1 MKLSN
6 LTEPINKTLSVRLSL
21 IVVSA
26 MALLLMATLG
36 VMLHF
41 SRKSL
46 HEEAVSK
53 ASMALEAT
61 VRHIDH
67 IMLSVEQSSGNIYFR
82 IAPDLDKPDRLFK
95 YCRKIVETNPYVI
108 GCAIALR
115 PYYYKGVE
123 HFMAYV
129 HYDADSTLVRSE
141 TFGNCPYTEQG
152 WYTVPMELRRPKWV
166 NPLQGMDDDMEP
178 IFTFSLPIYDGDGT
192 IAGVVGVDVS
202 LNLLSKI
209 VLSTKPSPNSYCALL
224 AEDGTFIVHPDS
236 TQLLHQM
243 PAGEI
248 LHEEQATMQEAIQDM
263 VAGKTD
269 YRPFRKDGVDYFVFY
284 KPFQRE
290 ALPGRADDVLGWSAG
305 IIYPKDDIFGD
316 SNRLSSY
323 VIVFALVG
331 LLLLFALS
339 CLIIHRQLKPL
350 LLLASSAQ
358 RIAKG
363 NYDEMIPDSHQADE
377 VGQLQD
383 TFQLM
388 QLSLGKHV
396 RDLEQLTATLEERG
410 IGLRAAYNHAQKA
423 DRMKTAFLHNMTN
436 QMVAPADALVKDVAS
451 LAERDGSR
459 QDVREVVEDI
469 LRNSD
474 AIAAVLKNVIDMS
487 ENDMGKEGDHA

>member
-1 MKLSN
+1 
-6 LTEPINKTLSVRLSL
+6 
-21 IVVSA
+21 
-26 MALLLMATLG
+26 
-36 VMLHF
+36 
-41 SRKSL
+41 
-46 HEEAVSK
+46 
-53 ASMALEAT
+53 
-61 VRHIDH
+61 
-67 IMLSVEQSSGNIYFR
+67 
-82 IAPDLDKPDRLFK
+82 
-95 YCRKIVETNPYVI
+95 
-108 GCAIALR
+108 
-115 PYYYKGVE
+115 
-123 HFMAYV
+123 
-129 HYDADSTLVRSE
+129 
-141 TFGNCPYTEQG
+141 
-152 WYTVPMELRRPKWV
+152 
-166 NPLQGMDDDMEP
+166 
-178 IFTFSLPIYDGDGT
+178 
-192 IAGVVGVDVS
+192 
-202 LNLLSKI
+202 
-209 VLSTKPSPNSYCALL
+209 
-224 AEDGTFIVHPDS
+224 
-236 TQLLHQM
+236 
-243 PAGEI
+243 
-248 LHEEQATMQEAIQDM
+248 M

-269 YRPFRKDGVDYFVFY
+269 YRPFRKDGVDYFVFF

-290 ALPGRADDVLGWSAG
+290 VLPGRADDVLGWSAG

-323 VIVFALVG
+323 VIIFALVG

-451 LAERDGSR
+451 LAETDGSR